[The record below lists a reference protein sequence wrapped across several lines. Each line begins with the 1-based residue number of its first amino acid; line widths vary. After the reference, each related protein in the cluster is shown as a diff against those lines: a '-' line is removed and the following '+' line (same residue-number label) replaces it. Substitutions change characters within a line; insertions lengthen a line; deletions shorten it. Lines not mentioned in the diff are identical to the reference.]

1 MADVTSQQRQVT
13 DRAPR
18 RRRISTPKAVL
29 AVAVLGSF
37 MAFVDATIVNIAVPS
52 IAKHFAGSPLSSVSW
67 VLNAYNIVFAAF
79 LVGGGQLADLLGRRR
94 VFTSAL
100 LLFTLASALCA
111 VAPTLNFLIAAR
123 AIQAVGAA
131 ALVPSSLA
139 IVLESREERERMHA
153 VALWAAVAALAAGIG
168 PPLGGLLITAS
179 SWRLVFLV
187 NIPVGIVAY
196 VLARRVLVESRA
208 PGRRHMPDL
217 LGGVVLALAI
227 AALVL
232 GVVKG
237 QEWGWGSARVI
248 GAFAAALLLG
258 VYFVLRT
265 SRQRA
270 PVIDLSLLRIRAF
283 ALSNG
288 VTIVMASGFYAYT
301 LCNVLF
307 LTSVWR
313 YSILTAGLALTP
325 GPFTA
330 MAVAGPASRLVE
342 RVGHRPVVVPGAL
355 VWAGGM
361 AWFASQLGVTPD
373 FLGGWLPGM
382 LILGVG
388 AGLTFPTLS
397 GAAVGSVPGPRFAVA
412 TSLNSVARQL
422 GAALGVAILIA
433 ILGNPTP
440 LNALHAFEHGWL
452 FAGACFV
459 AGSLACL
466 GLVVARPGA
475 EEGDEHDGIPI
486 GGQDKERSSER
497 ETDVPRLGSLAE
509 SEGEHAAVAPQSAGE
524 FLRKV
529 HVFAGLSPELLE
541 QVAELASDVS
551 LPRGE
556 WLFREGEHADGVYVV
571 RVGHLEVVQVGR
583 DGADPETINTLT
595 RGAVLGELALLSETV
610 RSASIRALRD
620 TELLKISKA
629 HFDSLLRAQPELA
642 LSLTRV
648 LSAQLQASR
657 AIPVAR
663 RARPVTIALRALG
676 PGVPL
681 LDLAD
686 ELSRAMC
693 EWGKVAVVYPGELS
707 ASSGDGDSRPRAA
720 EKVETRAQA
729 SARFGPLIERCE
741 LDHDQVIMV
750 CGAGGPDRKEQ
761 ASAWEEFCIAR
772 ADRVVAVVDG
782 TISPE
787 QLIDPTSRAGP
798 SDPTSP
804 NDPANIAGGN
814 GQMAGLRGCD
824 LVGYGV
830 QPGSGDLAGWIERLA
845 PASTFA
851 ISAAGERRGEVE
863 RMARRLAGRSVGVV
877 LSGGGARAFA
887 HLGVLDVLLDA
898 GMLVDRVGGVSMG
911 AFIGGLL
918 AAGHDSA
925 AIDACCYEEWV
936 RRNPINDYTL
946 PRKALIKGNKAEAML
961 ERTFGEV
968 RLEELVRSFY
978 CASVNLRGNR
988 LVIDRDGPMTEA
1000 VGASISL
1007 PLIAP
1012 PMRRDGGLLI
1022 DGSLLDN
1029 LPLQPMSSSGEG
1041 PVLAIDIKG
1050 GEERPRRT
1058 ETSSSGVPSP
1068 GGSSTSERPSPS
1080 DRPARLPSLPETMA
1094 RIALLSSANTDEA
1107 ARRHADMTI
1116 RVRVE
1121 GVGLL
1126 EFHQIDEARAA
1137 GRRAAESALEDAP
1150 EWLLRGLARPSE
1162 LTGRR
1167 TVVRV

>member
-1 MADVTSQQRQVT
+1 MADLTS
-13 DRAPR
+13 R
-18 RRRISTPKAVL
+18 RRVSTPLAVL

-37 MAFVDATIVNIAVPS
+37 MAFVDATIVNIAVPN
-52 IAKHFAGSPLSSVSW
+52 IAHHFSGSRLSSVSW

-94 VFTSAL
+94 VFSSAL
-100 LLFTLASALCA
+100 LLFTLASTVCA
-111 VAPTLNFLIAAR
+111 VAPTLDVLIAAR
-123 AIQAVGAA
+123 IVQAAGAA

-187 NIPVGIVAY
+187 NIPVGLLAFL
-196 VLARRVLVESRA
+196 LARRVLVESRA

-217 LGGVVLALAI
+217 LGGAVLALAI
-227 AALVL
+227 ASLVL
-232 GVVKG
+232 AVVKG
-237 QEWGWGSARVI
+237 QEWGWGGGRVI
-248 GAFAAALLLG
+248 GAFLAALLLG
-258 VYFVLRT
+258 SYFVLRS
-265 SRQRA
+265 SRHRA

-288 VTIVMASGFYAYT
+288 VTVVMASGFYAYT

-342 RVGHRPVVVPGAL
+342 RVGHRPIVVPGAL

-361 AWFASQLGVTPD
+361 AWFAARLGVAPD

-382 LILGVG
+382 VILGVG

-412 TSLNSVARQL
+412 TSLNSVARQV

-433 ILGNPTP
+433 ILGGAAGLDP
-440 LNALHAFEHGWL
+440 LQALHAFEHGWL
-452 FAGACFV
+452 FAGACFL

-466 GLVVARPGA
+466 GLVVARPGQDAQSEARGESTGHGEGLFA
-475 EEGDEHDGIPI
+475 EQPVGLELP
-486 GGQDKERSSER
+486 
-497 ETDVPRLGSLAE
+497 SLAE
-509 SEGEHAAVAPQSAGE
+509 SNSEQAAIAPQTVAE
-524 FLRKV
+524 FLCNV
-529 HVFAGLSPELLE
+529 PVFAGLS
-541 QVAELASDVS
+541 AEMLDRVGALASDVS
-551 LPRGE
+551 LRRGE
-556 WLFREGEHADGVYVV
+556 WLFREGEPADGVYVV
-571 RVGHLEVVQVGR
+571 RVGHLEVVQAAQAGQ
-583 DGADPETINTLT
+583 DGPESETINTLS

-620 TELLKISKA
+620 TELLKIEKA
-629 HFDSLLRAQPELA
+629 HFDSLLQVEPELA

-663 RARPVTIALRALG
+663 RARPVTIALRAIE
-676 PGVPL
+676 PDVPL

-693 EWGKVAVVYPGELS
+693 EWGKVAVVYPGELG
-707 ASSGDGDSRPRAA
+707 AASGDGSSRAPVAGSS
-720 EKVETRAQA
+720 ETRAQA

-750 CGAGGPDRKEQ
+750 CGAVDSHAGERP
-761 ASAWEEFCIAR
+761 SAWDEFCISR
-772 ADRVVAVVDG
+772 ADRVLAVVSGATD
-782 TISPE
+782 PE
-787 QLIDPTSRAGP
+787 QLADLADEDGP
-798 SDPTSP
+798 L
-804 NDPANIAGGN
+804 AA
-814 GQMAGLRGCD
+814 LRGCD

-830 QPGSGDLAGWIERLA
+830 RPGSGGLAEWIERLA

-851 ISAAGERRGEVE
+851 ISADGERRGDLE

-898 GMLVDRVGGVSMG
+898 GMRVDRIGGVSMG

-946 PRKALIKGNKAEAML
+946 PRSALIKGHKAEAML
-961 ERTFGEV
+961 ERAFGDV
-968 RLEELVRSFY
+968 RLEELARVFY

-1000 VGASISL
+1000 IGASISL

-1012 PMRRDGGLLI
+1012 PIRRERELLI

-1029 LPLQPMSSSGEG
+1029 LPLEPMGASGEG

-1050 GEERPRRT
+1050 GEERLERA
-1058 ETSSSGVPSP
+1058 GAPSP
-1068 GGSSTSERPSPS
+1068 GDSSTSERPSRS
-1080 DRPARLPSLPETMA
+1080 DRPMRLPSLPETMA

-1116 RVRVE
+1116 RVRVQ

-1137 GRRAAESALEDAP
+1137 GRRAAESALQDAP
-1150 EWLLRGLARPSE
+1150 EWLLRGLAG
-1162 LTGRR
+1162 TADHAGRR
-1167 TVVRV
+1167 TVVRM

>member
-1 MADVTSQQRQVT
+1 MADVTS
-13 DRAPR
+13 R
-18 RRRISTPKAVL
+18 RRVSTPRAVL

-37 MAFVDATIVNIAVPS
+37 MAFVDATIVNIAVPN
-52 IAKHFAGSPLSSVSW
+52 IARHFSGSRLSSVSW

-94 VFTSAL
+94 VFSTAL
-100 LLFTLASALCA
+100 LLFTLASAVCA
-111 VAPTLNFLIAAR
+111 VAPTLDVLIAAR
-123 AIQAVGAA
+123 IVQAAGAA

-139 IVLESREERERMHA
+139 IVLESHEERERMHA

-187 NIPVGIVAY
+187 NIPVGLLAFL
-196 VLARRVLVESRA
+196 LARRVLVESRA

-227 AALVL
+227 ASLVL
-232 GVVKG
+232 AVVKG
-237 QEWGWGSARVI
+237 QEWGWGGGRVI
-248 GAFAAALLLG
+248 GAFLAALLLG
-258 VYFVLRT
+258 VYFVLRS
-265 SRQRA
+265 SRHRA

-288 VTIVMASGFYAYT
+288 VTVVMASGFYAYT

-342 RVGHRPVVVPGAL
+342 RIGHRPIVVPGAL

-361 AWFASQLGVTPD
+361 AWFVSRLGVAPD

-382 LILGVG
+382 MILGVG

-412 TSLNSVARQL
+412 TSLNSVARQV

-440 LNALHAFEHGWL
+440 LQALHAFEHGWL
-452 FAGACFV
+452 FAGACFL

-466 GLVVARPGA
+466 GLVVARPGEDVQSETRSA
-475 EEGDEHDGIPI
+475 ISNGEGLFGDQPVGLELP
-486 GGQDKERSSER
+486 
-497 ETDVPRLGSLAE
+497 SLAE
-509 SEGEHAAVAPQSAGE
+509 SEAEQAAISPQTVAE
-524 FLRKV
+524 FLCNV
-529 HVFAGLSPELLE
+529 PVFAGLSVEMLE
-541 QVAELASDVS
+541 RVGELASEES
-551 LPRGE
+551 LRRGE
-556 WLFREGEHADGVYVV
+556 WLFREGEPADGVYVV
-571 RVGHLEVVQVGR
+571 RVGHLEVVQTAQAGQ
-583 DGADPETINTLT
+583 DGSGSETINTLS

-620 TELLKISKA
+620 TELLKIEKA
-629 HFDSLLRAQPELA
+629 HFDSLLRAEPELA

-663 RARPVTIALRALG
+663 RARPVTIALRAIG
-676 PGVPL
+676 PDIPL
-681 LDLAD
+681 LDLTD
-686 ELSRAMC
+686 ELSQAMC
-693 EWGKVAVVYPGELS
+693 EWGKVAVVYPEELG
-707 ASSGDGDSRPRAA
+707 AASGDGGTRAPA
-720 EKVETRAQA
+720 AGNIETRAQA

-741 LDHDQVIMV
+741 FDHDQVIMV
-750 CGAGGPDRKEQ
+750 CGGVDSHADERP
-761 ASAWEEFCIAR
+761 AAWDEFCISR
-772 ADRVVAVVDG
+772 ADRVLAVVSG
-782 TISPE
+782 AMGPE
-787 QLIDPTSRAGP
+787 QL
-798 SDPTSP
+798 
-804 NDPANIAGGN
+804 
-814 GQMAGLRGCD
+814 AGLAGEDGPLTALHGCD
-824 LVGYGV
+824 LVSYGV
-830 QPGSGDLAGWIERLA
+830 RPGSGDLAEWIERLA
-845 PASTFA
+845 PTSTFA
-851 ISAAGERRGEVE
+851 ISVDSERRGDIE

-898 GMLVDRVGGVSMG
+898 GVLVDRVGGVSMG

-946 PRKALIKGNKAEAML
+946 PRSALIKGHKAEAML
-961 ERTFGEV
+961 ERTFGDV
-968 RLEELVRSFY
+968 RLEELARVFY

-988 LVIDRDGPMTEA
+988 LVIDRDGPMMDA

-1012 PMRRDGGLLI
+1012 PMRRERELLI

-1029 LPLQPMSSSGEG
+1029 LPLEPMSSSGEG

-1050 GEERPRRT
+1050 GEERPRRA
-1058 ETSSSGVPSP
+1058 ETSSPPSN
-1068 GGSSTSERPSPS
+1068 RPV
-1080 DRPARLPSLPETMA
+1080 RLPSLPETMA

-1116 RVRVE
+1116 RVRVQ

-1137 GRRAAESALEDAP
+1137 GRRAAESALQDAP
-1150 EWLLRGLARPSE
+1150 EWLLRGLARPSGYE
-1162 LTGRR
+1162 GRR